1 MRDYII
7 RAEKVLYY
15 TLRRIQ
21 FSHKLNSQAEYYFA
35 DSCDTLICKKLFD
48 SGMSGAHV
56 GKSTKQ
62 KSLLKA
68 SIFNT
73 GISNTLLMSSLLNH
87 WSVRDVSNLSAL
99 DLRNVGG

>member
-1 MRDYII
+1 
-7 RAEKVLYY
+7 
-15 TLRRIQ
+15 
-21 FSHKLNSQAEYYFA
+21 
-35 DSCDTLICKKLFD
+35 
-48 SGMSGAHV
+48 MSGAHV